1 MVDCVVRA
9 SRLGRGSATQ
19 PTLRCQILP
28 TSSAT
33 ATRTGPRIYDV
44 TSFGATLI
52 GDTPPSG
59 LWGSVIATFQRSCYV
74 LGANGGLMCV
84 ADSSLV
90 DGPVMLRVGFP
101 EPRYVEALGVRT
113 GMPLLVED
121 GDLRLGPGILLRMSS
136 ARPWT
141 PPVVK
146 RSAPPEA
153 ILDCLSSLA
162 AGLASAAP
170 GDGLAPLV
178 GCAEDLA
185 SERPVR
191 STGRSLVVRAALP
204 GLRQLVMGL
213 RTDNAFAIDHGVET
227 LIGLGPGLTP
237 SGDDLLG
244 GMMVGLIGT
253 RRSRSGLADGPG
265 SAPCCPNEQRST
277 TAMGDSIRRHAAN
290 RTTAISAG
298 LLRHAAQGI
307 GSAPVHHLVQLVL
320 ETASPV
326 RSTAAALAVAG
337 ADHTSGWDCLAGL
350 FLGMH
355 LGLQWEGRQ
364 AQGVATDPECEV
376 E

>member
-1 MVDCVVRA
+1 MWSTVLSGRPISVA
-9 SRLGRGSATQ
+9 GRGHS
-19 PTLRCQILP
+19 PRSGVRIFP

-33 ATRTGPRIYDV
+33 ATRTARHIFDV

-52 GDTPPSG
+52 EDTPASG

-74 LGANGGLMCV
+74 LGANGGVMCV
-84 ADSSLV
+84 ADNSLV

-101 EPRYVEALGVRT
+101 EPQYVDALGVRT

-121 GDLRLGPGILLRMSS
+121 GDLRLSPGILLRMSS

-146 RSAPPEA
+146 RLAPPEA

-185 SERPVR
+185 NERPVR
-191 STGRSLVVRAALP
+191 AGRVSRVIHAALP

-213 RTDNAFAIDHGVET
+213 RTHNALAIDRGVER

-244 GMMVGLIGT
+244 GMMVGRMRTLGA
-253 RRSRSGLADGPG
+253 RSGDSDGPYA
-265 SAPCCPNEQRST
+265 SPCCPNEQGT
-277 TAMGDSIRRHAAN
+277 IEAMADGIRRHAAN

-298 LLRHAAQGI
+298 LLRHAAQGV
-307 GSAPVHHLVQLVL
+307 GSAPVHHLVQLVSG
-320 ETASPV
+320 TASPAQ
-326 RSTAAALAVAG
+326 STAAALAGAG
-337 ADHTSGWDCLAGL
+337 AGHTSGWDCLAGL

-355 LGLQWEGRQ
+355 IGLSG
-364 AQGVATDPECEV
+364 ECGCRSHRPRPRAV
-376 E
+376 